1 MKKILVLAVAFAV
14 AVSFSAS
21 GCNSG
26 KTQKNG
32 NVDSAAVDSVK
43 DTTAVESAGP
53 KVSVEEAKASATEA
67 CEGLFNYAMSMEV
80 TGAYDYMT
88 PGLRGVFEKIDDY
101 QNRTGEIV
109 LDYDPILGAQDYPES
124 AKPVLLSFELKSDTE
139 AVGEV
144 QVWKGH
150 NRTLTF
156 KEVNGKWLVDDVSG
170 ERANLEK
177 LVKGL

>member
-1 MKKILVLAVAFAV
+1 MKKNLVLAVVFAV

-26 KTQKNG
+26 KTQKGG

-43 DTTAVESAGP
+43 DTTTVEKTEP

-80 TGAYDYMT
+80 VGAYDYMT

-156 KEVNGKWLVDDVSG
+156 KNIDGKWLVDDISG
-170 ERANLEK
+170 ERARLEK
-177 LVKGL
+177 LVK